1 MFQTFH
7 QKFPGKKSW
16 FGLQVGK
23 KFWFGLQVLFFRK
36 AIEDMAAGSLRCVA
50 IAYRPYEME
59 NVPTDEEQL
68 DQWVLPEDDLVLLAI
83 VGIKVI

>member
-1 MFQTFH
+1 M
-7 QKFPGKKSW
+7 
-16 FGLQVGK
+16 
-23 KFWFGLQVLFFRK
+23 LFFKK